1 MQFGG
6 SMKGKNKKNKGKV
19 GNDPR
24 KIVIPLL
31 KPRNPFVLPPN
42 KRHEDRRKK
51 EKHKKNYN
59 QEG

>member
-1 MQFGG
+1 
-6 SMKGKNKKNKGKV
+6 MKCKNKKHKGKV
-19 GNDPR
+19 DNDPR

-51 EKHKKNYN
+51 EKHKKNN
-59 QEG
+59 DFEE

>member
-1 MQFGG
+1 
-6 SMKGKNKKNKGKV
+6 MKGKNKKNKGKV

-42 KRHEDRRKK
+42 KRHKDKRKK
-51 EKHKKNYN
+51 EKHKKKNPSI
-59 QEG
+59 EE